1 MTTAEEFILIPKN
14 QFMKEQPYSS
24 KIPNDPR
31 VQHRGAQFSFL
42 NRMRPNENND
52 KENQEILDTRETT
65 DPTELSKVHADKILQ
80 TLNMLAP
87 PKFTRTEK
95 IVNLIKESKNVVIDE
110 KENFIVDGT
119 ATGINVPIFLYDLQ
133 QPTKKINNP
142 DYFKILEALN
152 IKEDLVI
159 NNNAKIAIRKRTHR
173 VTKQK
178 KQKKLLRQKESSTK
192 KPANYLQKNPQTP
205 EVVSKLQRMTELNMG
220 RTGTIRKHKKS
231 TKKAQN

>member
-24 KIPNDPR
+24 QILNDPR

-42 NRMRPNENND
+42 NRMRSNLNNG

-80 TLNMLAP
+80 NLNMVAP

-95 IVNLIKESKNVVIDE
+95 IVNVIKESKNVVIDE
-110 KENFIVDGT
+110 KDNFIVDGT

-133 QPTKKINNP
+133 QPTKKRINP
-142 DYFKILEALN
+142 DFFKIIEALN

-159 NNNAKIAIRKRTHR
+159 NSNAKIAIRKRTQR

-178 KQKKLLRQKESSTK
+178 NKKKTFAPKRI
-192 KPANYLQKNPQTP
+192 
-205 EVVSKLQRMTELNMG
+205 KL
-220 RTGTIRKHKKS
+220 K
-231 TKKAQN
+231 

>member
-24 KIPNDPR
+24 QILNDPR

-42 NRMRPNENND
+42 NRMRPNENHD

-65 DPTELSKVHADKILQ
+65 DPIELSKVHAEKILQ
-80 TLNMLAP
+80 NLNMLAP

-95 IVNLIKESKNVVIDE
+95 TVNLIKESENVVIDE

-133 QPTKKINNP
+133 QPTRKINNP

-159 NNNAKIAIRKRTHR
+159 NSNAKIAIRKRTQR

-178 KQKKLLRQKESSTK
+178 NKKKPFAPKRIKLKKISQLLTEESSDAGSGFDT
-192 KPANYLQKNPQTP
+192 
-205 EVVSKLQRMTELNMG
+205 SKED
-220 RTGTIRKHKKS
+220 RTQQEKDWES
-231 TKKAQN
+231 FDE